1 VRSTPEWARKI
12 AGTGPTCGPIAENK
26 LAAFGNFMNALVKR
40 YSVAPYNV
48 KYWEMWNEEDGPILA
63 GDNIWGCW
71 GDVNDT
77 YYGGGYYA
85 EMLKAAYPR
94 MKAADPQ
101 AQVVLGGLLL
111 DCDPRPGAGCA
122 NVGHDPKQSLFLE
135 GVLSNGGGSA
145 FDGISYHAYDYYQ
158 GQAGYFFN
166 PNWTSAWNTTGPVG
180 IAKAQYINE
189 LLDQHGISGKFL
201 MNTESALL
209 CSYCSNN
216 ARFETIKA
224 SYLAQ
229 ANGSAIAGGLR
240 ANIWYSVFGWNGSGL
255 VDGSGNP
262 LPAYTALQFG
272 RSELRDASWASDIT
286 AYSGVKG
293 YEFNR
298 GDRRV
303 WMVWSV
309 DGSTHSVSLP
319 SKPLA
324 ARDMLGGIV
333 TPATTMDISVY
344 PLYLEWNP

>member
-1 VRSTPEWARKI
+1 MAATNMSCVRKNAVVWSSIESTQGTYNWSSMADLETQLKNASSRGFQVVLIVRSTPQWARKI
-12 AGTGPTCGPIAENK
+12 AGTGPTCGPIAQNK

-122 NVGHDPKQSLFLE
+122 IVGHDPKQSLFLE
-135 GVLSNGGGSA
+135 GVLSNGGGNS

-158 GQAGYFFN
+158 GQAGYYYN

-189 LLDQHGISGKFL
+189 LLGQHGVSGKFL
-201 MNTESALL
+201 MNTEAALL

-216 ARFETIKA
+216 ARFESIKA
-224 SYLAQ
+224 K
-229 ANGSAIAGGLR
+229 
-240 ANIWYSVFGWNGSGL
+240 F
-255 VDGSGNP
+255 
-262 LPAYTALQFG
+262 
-272 RSELRDASWASDIT
+272 
-286 AYSGVKG
+286 
-293 YEFNR
+293 
-298 GDRRV
+298 
-303 WMVWSV
+303 
-309 DGSTHSVSLP
+309 
-319 SKPLA
+319 
-324 ARDMLGGIV
+324 
-333 TPATTMDISVY
+333 
-344 PLYLEWNP
+344 